1 MIPKSYFCIQEQWT
15 SIKRGW
21 HLPVNTGMMAGKSV
35 TYYGKARIRNERQQQ
50 VGQQPHNSISSDDQR
65 AVILSRVLLA
75 RIPSPFLPPPPP
87 HSFLSF
93 LFRNTIRSNKQA
105 VGNKDSLIL
114 PFKHKCQRL
123 LLLFPGR
130 LKGSE
135 WVHATQRWALPA
147 PYLPRKLPIKPPFHT
162 HKYPAPPFSS
172 SVFFFFFFSAP
183 SFKDSLSGSGTSEPF
198 PSAKGSHSGPGNA
211 SGGLF
216 LYLIALSAPQD
227 KAFNA
232 AL

>member
-75 RIPSPFLPPPPP
+75 RIPSPFPPLPPPN
-87 HSFLSF
+87 SFLSF

-172 SVFFFFFFSAP
+172 SVFFFFFSLVLRL
-183 SFKDSLSGSGTSEPF
+183 SKTLSGSGTSEPF